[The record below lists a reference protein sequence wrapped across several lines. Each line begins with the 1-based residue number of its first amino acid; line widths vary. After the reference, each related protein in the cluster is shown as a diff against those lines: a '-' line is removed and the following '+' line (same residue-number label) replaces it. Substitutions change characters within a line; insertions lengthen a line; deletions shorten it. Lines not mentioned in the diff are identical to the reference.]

1 MASEESVTEQFQLL
15 GIEVSGE
22 VLAKC
27 VRLCEE
33 YDVDAETFTEQWMAF
48 SLTNLNGAAPDLE
61 NLDVLARKEF
71 SKRAASRPTAPAKDA
86 VRSTT
91 GSSLKVY
98 GAPVSTQPDN
108 DVLSNYMATTPKG
121 TVVLSYG
128 DEKLLEAVGKPN
140 APTDTLNLS
149 ITQVP
154 NEDGDLYTKAKIGFE
169 LLHEKA
175 STYDN
180 HIRYVSQCI
189 MKKADIKETVSVRH
203 KTQTEVYVCG
213 RIECDADARL
223 NSKCVVLQGTWQDSL
238 SQAVP
243 VDIDN
248 VKQYSLFPGQ
258 VVVARGTNPRGDRFL
273 AQEILTDAARP
284 TPDHAQD
291 IIHTLRGT
299 MSLVVAAGPYTTS
312 DNLAFE
318 PLKDLV
324 AYITQQRPHVVLLT
338 GPFLDADHAKVK
350 DNSMAETYKAFFEK
364 LVDSLGELSTS
375 CPFTKIYIASSQRDA
390 FHINIYPTPPYSTRR
405 KHPNIHFIPD
415 PSTLNINGVL
425 VGVTSTDV
433 LMHLSQEE
441 ISLGCGGDKLARLA
455 GHLISQQC
463 YYPLCGGASAGAGAG
478 HACPAVDAALWAA
491 HAQLQHTPHL
501 LVLPG
506 HFRCFLKV
514 RTSGITN
521 KEDPD
526 QCKTQEGAGVGY
538 ACPAVDA
545 ALWAAHAQLPSTPH
559 LLVLPGHFRCFLK
572 VRTKGA
578 RAGHA
583 CPAVDAA
590 LWAAHAQLPH
600 TPHLLVLP
608 GHFRCFLKVRYT
620 LKKEP
625 GRATRVQRWTRRC
638 GRRMRSCQTRR
649 TCSCCPDTS
658 AASSRSWGGPR
669 VSSGGRGAVGGA
681 RATAKHAAP
690 ARAARTLPLLPQG
703 KTQEGAGAGHACPA
717 VDAALWAAHA
727 QLPSTPH
734 LLVLPGHFR
743 CFLKEVADSVV
754 VNPER
759 LSKGMGGGTFAR
771 LLLRNDQ
778 ENKLTVAGQIV
789 RI

>member
-22 VLAKC
+22 VIAKC
-27 VRLCEE
+27 VRLCQEN
-33 YDVDAETFTEQWMAF
+33 DVDAETFTEQWMAF

-61 NLDVLARKEF
+61 NLDVLVRKEF
-71 SKRAASRPTAPAKDA
+71 SKRRLTAPAKDA

-98 GAPVSTQPDN
+98 GAPISTQPDN
-108 DVLSNYMATTPKG
+108 DVLSNYMATTPKRAKIKEETNPAQNELCPATYSPTINHSAKYTSRTNQG

-128 DEKLLEAVGKPN
+128 DEKLLEAIGNPN
-140 APTDTLNLS
+140 GPTDILNLS

-180 HIRYVSQCI
+180 HINYVSQCI

-243 VDIDN
+243 MDIDN

-258 VVVARGTNPRGDRFL
+258 VVVARGCNPRGDRFL
-273 AQEILTDAARP
+273 AQEVHADAARP
-284 TPDHAQD
+284 APDHARD
-291 IIHTLRGT
+291 MIHTLRGT

-324 AYITQQRPHVVLLT
+324 VYITQHRPHVVILT
-338 GPFLDADHAKVK
+338 GPFLDADHDKVK

-364 LVDSLGELSTS
+364 LMDSLGELSTT
-375 CPFTKIYIASSQRDA
+375 CPFTKIYIASSQKDA
-390 FHINIYPTPPYSTRR
+390 FHINMYPTPPYSTRR

-415 PSTLNINGVL
+415 PSTLSINGVL

-433 LMHLSQEE
+433 LMQLSQEE

-455 GHLISQQC
+455 CHLISQQC
-463 YYPLCGGASAGAGAG
+463 YYPLCGGAGAAAGAGAG
-478 HACPAVDAALWAA
+478 H
-491 HAQLQHTPHL
+491 T
-501 LVLPG
+501 
-506 HFRCFLKV
+506 
-514 RTSGITN
+514 
-521 KEDPD
+521 
-526 QCKTQEGAGVGY
+526 
-538 ACPAVDA
+538 
-545 ALWAAHAQLPSTPH
+545 
-559 LLVLPGHFRCFLK
+559 
-572 VRTKGA
+572 
-578 RAGHA
+578 

-600 TPHLLVLP
+600 TPHVLVLP
-608 GHFRCFLKVRYT
+608 GHFRCF
-620 LKKEP
+620 
-625 GRATRVQRWTRRC
+625 
-638 GRRMRSCQTRR
+638 
-649 TCSCCPDTS
+649 
-658 AASSRSWGGPR
+658 
-669 VSSGGRGAVGGA
+669 
-681 RATAKHAAP
+681 
-690 ARAARTLPLLPQG
+690 
-703 KTQEGAGAGHACPA
+703 
-717 VDAALWAAHA
+717 
-727 QLPSTPH
+727 
-734 LLVLPGHFR
+734 F
-743 CFLKEVADSVV
+743 KEVAGSVA

-759 LSKGMGGGTFAR
+759 LSKGEGGGTFAR
-771 LLLRNDQ
+771 LLLNNSH